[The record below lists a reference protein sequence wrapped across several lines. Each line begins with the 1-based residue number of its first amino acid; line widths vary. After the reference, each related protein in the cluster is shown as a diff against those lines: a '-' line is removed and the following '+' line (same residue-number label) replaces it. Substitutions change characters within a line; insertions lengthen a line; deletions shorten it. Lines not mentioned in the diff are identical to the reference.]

1 MKPTSVTEAM
11 LEVPFKL
18 DSLSPA
24 PAPAG
29 MDGVWHSYVIMQG
42 TNRITGLRAGSRNE
56 VSRQLD
62 DMVERLNERRV
73 GKQRKARG

>member
-62 DMVERLNERRV
+62 DMVERLNERRL
-73 GKQRKARG
+73 GRQRKGR